1 MKRKLKVKN
10 LYAWI
15 IMIVVI
21 VVIYF
26 PIYWLVA
33 MSFKTQVDIVSTP
46 PKWIFEPT
54 LGNYEWLA
62 THSDVL
68 GGLKRSLIVAF
79 SSTALALVIGVPAGY
94 GIARF
99 NFKHKDDIAFWI
111 LSTRFLPPIAAL
123 IPFLVIWLALGMFDT
138 YATLIVMHLVLNL
151 PLVIWL
157 SSKFL
162 KEVPTEV
169 EDAAMVDGCTR
180 LTALVK
186 IVLPQAGPGLA
197 VAAMFAFVFSWNEF
211 FFAFVLTSTKST
223 LPVVVSGFLAHG
235 HEIKWGSLASAA
247 IIASIPA
254 LIMVVAAR
262 KIIAKGFTQMVVD

>member
-33 MSFKTQVDIVSTP
+33 MSFKTQVDIVFTP
-46 PKWIFEPT
+46 PKWFFKPT

-151 PLVIWL
+151 PLVI
-157 SSKFL
+157 
-162 KEVPTEV
+162 
-169 EDAAMVDGCTR
+169 
-180 LTALVK
+180 
-186 IVLPQAGPGLA
+186 
-197 VAAMFAFVFSWNEF
+197 
-211 FFAFVLTSTKST
+211 
-223 LPVVVSGFLAHG
+223 
-235 HEIKWGSLASAA
+235 
-247 IIASIPA
+247 
-254 LIMVVAAR
+254 
-262 KIIAKGFTQMVVD
+262 